1 MSQPDQDKNIPC
13 FKQQQQKT
21 MSLLCQRFVA
31 LWLSTLLAK
40 VHRLFLCF
48 RTPQHDD
55 RKHSWFLGAQNFK
68 SENHL
73 LKCEGRKTKCYLL
86 SLRQLSTHGGIP
98 YPEKSFSRNF
108 LLWWCVETPLM
119 RSQPFTYC
127 DHIFWT
133 ENWHQI
139 WQDDKILE
147 IGTTLEIIHIWLPYL
162 DVFRKPTFDL
172 RLMSSGY
179 HMISYSLN
187 LPKGS
192 LAFFFIWGLTTII

>member
-133 ENWHQI
+133 ENTVFLYHCFPSVSFM
-139 WQDDKILE
+139 DSNCSVLLLARNKLILN
-147 IGTTLEIIHIWLPYL
+147 IMFAFWSFLLAVKLCIARLLPL
-162 DVFRKPTFDL
+162 
-172 RLMSSGY
+172 
-179 HMISYSLN
+179 
-187 LPKGS
+187 
-192 LAFFFIWGLTTII
+192 